1 MNTTSLFF
9 EEIKFIVPELFFVF
23 SILTLL
29 CVGIFLS
36 SKYLYNNC
44 LESLG
49 LHSVDYKKIYK
60 PIDYEI
66 FIKQYYKFTKKR
78 FGFERSKFHYF
89 IYLFGLRI
97 LIKRRDI
104 NV

>member
-36 SKYLYNNC
+36 SKYLN
-44 LESLG
+44 
-49 LHSVDYKKIYK
+49 VYKNEYRTPYIA
-60 PIDYEI
+60 PIINKFI
-66 FIKQYYKFTKKR
+66 FGSPKQ
-78 FGFERSKFHYF
+78 
-89 IYLFGLRI
+89 
-97 LIKRRDI
+97 
-104 NV
+104 